1 MAQNKA
7 NSDYI
12 DFVALLRDY
21 LSKWYLFVISVV
33 VCVGLAYVF
42 AKRSDRPMVVKAN
55 ILISQEDQGPFS
67 SASGGG
73 LSGLFGSNAYVE
85 DEIFVI
91 SSHSLFRD
99 VAKDLNL
106 NKTHYVKA
114 NFLKSYLA
122 YPDFPVDVTAPAGVA
137 DTITVGLSFK
147 VDVDKE
153 GMADI
158 TVTGPKKAKY
168 AKVKDVR
175 LPYTVKTPY
184 GEFDVV
190 ATPHFPKGKKV
201 STVIGFTG
209 YESAAEG
216 LTDNVIADI
225 ASRKSNV
232 ITLEYDTPNPAY
244 GSAILNRI
252 LARYNERGISEK
264 NLQGEKTAAFI
275 EDRLGLIGTQ
285 LSDVELKIQNYKTS
299 HNITDIGVEA
309 GYQQAKRG
317 ELDKALLEQ
326 EANVEMLRITRNF
339 FADSLHS
346 NELVPVIVENK
357 GLQDAIATYNE
368 LIMQRIELAKDARP
382 GNIAL
387 ANLNERIA
395 LMRQNLYKSAD
406 KTLHQGMAAVAD
418 LRQELG
424 LTREYLGNVPVQERE
439 FVDLRRQQGMMARLY
454 NFLLEKQE
462 ENSMLLANSVSK
474 GKVIDEAYTLSEPL
488 GASPKIILLMAFV
501 IGLVIPPAG
510 LFLYKLLRN
519 KFESRA
525 EVERHVSA
533 PILGEMVTDNSGR
546 KLVVTEKDTSPSTEL
561 FRLLRS
567 NLQFMLGGSADRVVL
582 VTSTVSGEGK
592 SFISANMAASLSL
605 LENKRVLLMGMDIRN
620 PQLENY
626 LDIHPAKGLTNY
638 LSSDNVSVD
647 EITVHMPGYKSLD
660 VMVAGPIPP
669 NPSELL
675 ASSKVGSLFEMLR
688 SKYDYIVVDSAPV
701 GMVSD
706 TFTLN
711 RFADATIYVTRVNY
725 SSMHDLRFIEEI
737 YQNKRLKNLSVVVNG
752 TVRKKG
758 YGYGY
763 GRKAG
768 ER

>member
-147 VDVDKE
+147 VDIDKE

-299 HNITDIGVEA
+299 HHFTDVGVEA
-309 GYQQAKRG
+309 C
-317 ELDKALLEQ
+317 
-326 EANVEMLRITRNF
+326 
-339 FADSLHS
+339 
-346 NELVPVIVENK
+346 
-357 GLQDAIATYNE
+357 
-368 LIMQRIELAKDARP
+368 
-382 GNIAL
+382 
-387 ANLNERIA
+387 
-395 LMRQNLYKSAD
+395 
-406 KTLHQGMAAVAD
+406 
-418 LRQELG
+418 
-424 LTREYLGNVPVQERE
+424 
-439 FVDLRRQQGMMARLY
+439 
-454 NFLLEKQE
+454 
-462 ENSMLLANSVSK
+462 
-474 GKVIDEAYTLSEPL
+474 
-488 GASPKIILLMAFV
+488 
-501 IGLVIPPAG
+501 
-510 LFLYKLLRN
+510 
-519 KFESRA
+519 
-525 EVERHVSA
+525 
-533 PILGEMVTDNSGR
+533 
-546 KLVVTEKDTSPSTEL
+546 
-561 FRLLRS
+561 
-567 NLQFMLGGSADRVVL
+567 
-582 VTSTVSGEGK
+582 
-592 SFISANMAASLSL
+592 
-605 LENKRVLLMGMDIRN
+605 
-620 PQLENY
+620 
-626 LDIHPAKGLTNY
+626 
-638 LSSDNVSVD
+638 
-647 EITVHMPGYKSLD
+647 
-660 VMVAGPIPP
+660 
-669 NPSELL
+669 
-675 ASSKVGSLFEMLR
+675 
-688 SKYDYIVVDSAPV
+688 
-701 GMVSD
+701 
-706 TFTLN
+706 
-711 RFADATIYVTRVNY
+711 
-725 SSMHDLRFIEEI
+725 
-737 YQNKRLKNLSVVVNG
+737 
-752 TVRKKG
+752 
-758 YGYGY
+758 
-763 GRKAG
+763 
-768 ER
+768 

>member
-1 MAQNKA
+1 
-7 NSDYI
+7 
-12 DFVALLRDY
+12 
-21 LSKWYLFVISVV
+21 
-33 VCVGLAYVF
+33 
-42 AKRSDRPMVVKAN
+42 
-55 ILISQEDQGPFS
+55 PFS

-147 VDVDKE
+147 VDIDKE

-309 GYQQAKRG
+309 GYQQTKRG

-418 LRQELG
+418 LR
-424 LTREYLGNVPVQERE
+424 
-439 FVDLRRQQGMMARLY
+439 
-454 NFLLEKQE
+454 
-462 ENSMLLANSVSK
+462 
-474 GKVIDEAYTLSEPL
+474 
-488 GASPKIILLMAFV
+488 
-501 IGLVIPPAG
+501 
-510 LFLYKLLRN
+510 
-519 KFESRA
+519 
-525 EVERHVSA
+525 
-533 PILGEMVTDNSGR
+533 
-546 KLVVTEKDTSPSTEL
+546 
-561 FRLLRS
+561 
-567 NLQFMLGGSADRVVL
+567 
-582 VTSTVSGEGK
+582 
-592 SFISANMAASLSL
+592 
-605 LENKRVLLMGMDIRN
+605 
-620 PQLENY
+620 
-626 LDIHPAKGLTNY
+626 
-638 LSSDNVSVD
+638 
-647 EITVHMPGYKSLD
+647 
-660 VMVAGPIPP
+660 
-669 NPSELL
+669 
-675 ASSKVGSLFEMLR
+675 
-688 SKYDYIVVDSAPV
+688 
-701 GMVSD
+701 
-706 TFTLN
+706 
-711 RFADATIYVTRVNY
+711 
-725 SSMHDLRFIEEI
+725 
-737 YQNKRLKNLSVVVNG
+737 
-752 TVRKKG
+752 
-758 YGYGY
+758 
-763 GRKAG
+763 
-768 ER
+768 

>member
-1 MAQNKA
+1 
-7 NSDYI
+7 
-12 DFVALLRDY
+12 
-21 LSKWYLFVISVV
+21 
-33 VCVGLAYVF
+33 
-42 AKRSDRPMVVKAN
+42 
-55 ILISQEDQGPFS
+55 
-67 SASGGG
+67 
-73 LSGLFGSNAYVE
+73 
-85 DEIFVI
+85 
-91 SSHSLFRD
+91 
-99 VAKDLNL
+99 
-106 NKTHYVKA
+106 
-114 NFLKSYLA
+114 
-122 YPDFPVDVTAPAGVA
+122 
-137 DTITVGLSFK
+137 
-147 VDVDKE
+147 
-153 GMADI
+153 
-158 TVTGPKKAKY
+158 
-168 AKVKDVR
+168 
-175 LPYTVKTPY
+175 
-184 GEFDVV
+184 
-190 ATPHFPKGKKV
+190 
-201 STVIGFTG
+201 
-209 YESAAEG
+209 
-216 LTDNVIADI
+216 
-225 ASRKSNV
+225 
-232 ITLEYDTPNPAY
+232 
-244 GSAILNRI
+244 
-252 LARYNERGISEK
+252 
-264 NLQGEKTAAFI
+264 
-275 EDRLGLIGTQ
+275 
-285 LSDVELKIQNYKTS
+285 
-299 HNITDIGVEA
+299 
-309 GYQQAKRG
+309 
-317 ELDKALLEQ
+317 
-326 EANVEMLRITRNF
+326 
-339 FADSLHS
+339 
-346 NELVPVIVENK
+346 
-357 GLQDAIATYNE
+357 
-368 LIMQRIELAKDARP
+368 MQRIELAKDARP

-488 GASPKIILLMAFV
+488 GASPKIILLIAFV

-725 SSMHDLRFIEEI
+725 SSMHDLRFIEEV

-752 TVRKKG
+752 TAHKKG